1 MSATYATRAALHEQ
15 FVDGYGTV
23 RVLPVDAALDGP
35 VVHAWVSADRAAFWG
50 MSDLTEDQVTAA
62 YAHLETLDT
71 HHAYLLVKDGEPVA
85 LLQTYEPTAD
95 RVGECYPVEPG
106 DIGVHLLL
114 APAGPGGGRSG
125 WTTAL
130 LSAVASFV
138 LLGLD
143 RERVVVDP
151 DVRNERAIARFH
163 RQGFT
168 PGPVVMLPE
177 IDLPDVHLP
186 GKHARLAFLTRETV
200 FPAAGT
206 RGARGGVG
214 LLEPHRENGH

>member
-1 MSATYATRAALHEQ
+1 MSDPYGTRAALHEQ
-15 FVDGYGTV
+15 FVEGYGAV
-23 RVLPVDAALDGP
+23 RVLSVDAELDGP
-35 VVHAWVSADRAAFWG
+35 LIHGWVTTDRAAFWG
-50 MSDLTEDQVTAA
+50 MRELTPDQVRET
-62 YAHLETLDT
+62 YAHMATLDT
-71 HHAYLLVKDGEPVA
+71 HHAYLLVRDGEPVA

-114 APAGPGGGRSG
+114 APAGPDGGRPG

-130 LSAVASFV
+130 LGAAATYV

-151 DVRNERAIARFH
+151 DVRNEKAIARFH

-168 PGPVVMLPE
+168 PGPVVLLPE
-177 IDLPDVHLP
+177 VDLPEVRLP
-186 GKHARLAFLTRETV
+186 EKRAQLAFLARETV
-200 FPAAGT
+200 FPAVACGT
-206 RGARGGVG
+206 GPAAAEG
-214 LLEPHRENGH
+214 